1 MASPTF
7 FEVLHQLLQICI
19 GKIEMVESKL
29 EISVNVKFDKPKD
42 LLATLNKTAR
52 IKKCGHEIRALL
64 SYYQIMFK
72 IDIRSL
78 GISFDECD

>member
-29 EISVNVKFDKPKD
+29 EISVNVKFDKLKD
-42 LLATLNKTAR
+42 LLAALNKTAR
-52 IKKCGHEIRALL
+52 IKKRGHEIRALL
-64 SYYQIMFK
+64 SYYRIMFK

-78 GISFDECD
+78 GISFDEYD